1 MTLRSLFQI
10 IEHPA
15 KGLAKA
21 KGCQFL
27 LALLHIRSDQM
38 QFLFIL
44 LQPNLAER
52 VPPERPWR
60 AYMPNSPAQG
70 HQ

>member
-1 MTLRSLFQI
+1 MALRSLFQI
-10 IEHPA
+10 IKDLA

-21 KGCQFL
+21 KGYHSL

-52 VPPERPWR
+52 VPAERPC
-60 AYMPNSPAQG
+60 
-70 HQ
+70 